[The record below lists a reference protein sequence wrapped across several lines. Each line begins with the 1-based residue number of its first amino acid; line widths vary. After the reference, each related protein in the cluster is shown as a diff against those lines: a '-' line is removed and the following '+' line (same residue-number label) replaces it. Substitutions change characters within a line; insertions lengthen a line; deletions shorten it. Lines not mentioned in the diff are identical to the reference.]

1 MKRLPDITPALDG
14 LSVGD
19 AFGAAFERL
28 PFDTIRRREPP
39 PGPWRWG
46 DATSTA
52 LATAAALGD
61 GIDPATLAA
70 TLAERYR
77 AWPWRAPRD
86 GSEPVLMRIAAG
98 DDWRIAAGSAAATGG
113 SAAAARGVVV
123 GAAWHGE
130 PARAASEARRAAA
143 VTHGD
148 GEAQAGAMAVAA
160 AAALAGPG
168 APKGGDFIAA
178 VLPHV
183 PAGELHAR
191 LEAAAG
197 LGPDRFAVAERVLG
211 TGRRRRAVDTVPF
224 ALWVVAWHRDYE
236 DAAWLAAAGMGDRPT
251 LLALVGGLV
260 AAWSPPPAAWQAA
273 REPLATP
280 PTRALHAAP

>member
-1 MKRLPDITPALDG
+1 MKRQPDITSALDG

-28 PFDTIRRREPP
+28 PFDTIRRRELP

-70 TLAERYR
+70 ALGERYR

-98 DDWRIAAGSAAATGG
+98 VDWRIAAAAATAAG

-123 GAAWHGE
+123 GAAYRGE
-130 PARAASEARRAAA
+130 PARAAGEARRAAE

-160 AAALAGPG
+160 AAALAGAGAKPG
-168 APKGGDFIAA
+168 GAFIEA

-183 PAGELHAR
+183 PEGELRAR
-191 LEAAAG
+191 LAAAVEI
-197 LGPDRFAVAERVLG
+197 GPDRFSVAERVLG

-236 DAAWLAAAGMGDRPT
+236 DAAWHAAAGMGDRPT
-251 LLALVGGLV
+251 VLALVGGLV
-260 AAWSPPPAAWQAA
+260 SAWSPPPAAWQAA
-273 REPLATP
+273 REPLLDAP
-280 PTRALHAAP
+280 SGEALAAP